1 MPAVRAAAAGE
12 DADGVRAAVRGGLG
26 GGGRGVD
33 AGVDMMAMDRKKI
46 EEVKTFQEVRGVAIG
61 RELILAL

>member
-26 GGGRGVD
+26 GGGRGVET
-33 AGVDMMAMDRKKI
+33 GVDIVAVVR
-46 EEVKTFQEVRGVAIG
+46 EEDWKR
-61 RELILAL
+61 